1 VNTIVRREVLVTIIA
16 VSILITTPMPRVR
29 AKPITRGADM
39 ILVPN
44 QNRIKHVIRVET
56 LPSRIA
62 GQARLKPASIA
73 ALSVFPD
80 LISSFILSKIRTLAS
95 TAIPIESIKAAMLA
109 MERVTGTIL
118 KMVSIIAT

>member
-29 AKPITRGADM
+29 AKPITRGAAI
-39 ILVPN
+39 ILLPN
-44 QNRIKHVIRVET
+44 QKRIMQVISVET

-62 GQARLKPASIA
+62 GQARLKPASIE
-73 ALSVFPD
+73 ALSVLPD

-95 TAIPIESIKAAMLA
+95 TAIPMESMKAAMLA
-109 MERVTGTIL
+109 MVRVTGTIL
-118 KMVSIIAT
+118 KMVSMIAT